1 MLKKIL
7 LEDGSEIE
15 QVDCYDTST
24 DQFVHISGSN
34 GNQIENQLL
43 DEFHNGMIT
52 SGQNTL
58 MQEGGYF
65 HDDEGS
71 LILPDLTNVQYGE
84 DLETRR
90 KLAVATGI
98 APDASTTSSE
108 SEISDAWFGTSGD
121 TVNLKSQYEA
131 CS

>member
-1 MLKKIL
+1 
-7 LEDGSEIE
+7 
-15 QVDCYDTST
+15 
-24 DQFVHISGSN
+24 
-34 GNQIENQLL
+34 
-43 DEFHNGMIT
+43 
-52 SGQNTL
+52 
-58 MQEGGYF
+58 MQEDAYYF
-65 HDDEGS
+65 DDEEGS

-84 DLETRR
+84 DLETRL